1 MSTESNS
8 ARRQALIDPTLV
20 QRLAVSDSGFIFDP
34 VSGQSFSVNE
44 TGLRIL
50 RLLKE
55 GQDLNAAVKTLCDEF
70 LGTAADIERDVL
82 EFAGLLRKQFP
93 A

>member
-1 MSTESNS
+1 MNTESNTI
-8 ARRQALIDPTLV
+8 RRVPLIDAKLV
-20 QRLAVSDSGFIFDP
+20 QRLAVSDSGFVFDP
-34 VSGQSFSVNE
+34 VSGHSFSVNE

-50 RLLKE
+50 GLLKE
-55 GQDLNAAVKTLCDEF
+55 GQDLPAAVKALSDEF
-70 LGTAADIERDVL
+70 LGSVADIERDVL

>member
-1 MSTESNS
+1 MTNESNTT
-8 ARRQALIDPTLV
+8 RREPLIDAKLV
-20 QRLAVSDSGFIFDP
+20 QRLAVSDSGFVFDP
-34 VSGQSFSVNE
+34 VSGHSFSVNE

-55 GQDLNAAVKTLCDEF
+55 GQDLPSAVKALCDEF
-70 LGTAADIERDVL
+70 LGSAADIERDVL